1 MEYARLVPQRPQ
13 RLLLRPSED
22 SQKVSNVSSLV
33 ALGLNIP
40 VAGSHGPAI
49 ETASG
54 LAELMASER
63 AMQGVET
70 IDIGVQI
77 QDGMIEPV
85 ALRQSLQRSITIM
98 GRWTPSWQLLEDLA
112 KYRGRSLISGTLILQ
127 RMARQLQPPRRV
139 RGSGGRGI
147 L

>member
-1 MEYARLVPQRPQ
+1 
-13 RLLLRPSED
+13 
-22 SQKVSNVSSLV
+22 
-33 ALGLNIP
+33 
-40 VAGSHGPAI
+40 
-49 ETASG
+49 
-54 LAELMASER
+54 
-63 AMQGVET
+63 MQGVET